1 MCSGT
6 AVIGAR
12 DWVCRWFQLELAE
25 GRTVLAS
32 PSLQKHPEP
41 HGSARASTAL
51 SHTTQRGAGAGRL
64 RAGQWERQGAG
75 ASMEAAAPPLE
86 ACVSRGPSAPEG
98 CRSLSGRGAEGC
110 RARSGGAPGP
120 QGRAA
125 RRSAPCRPRSGSGAR
140 ARRAAAAAGAGAR
153 GRGAGRR
160 VPGNAG
166 PSPALRAAG
175 RPSPLLPPPLGAAPP
190 ASPRVGSGGG
200 GHGLA
205 ARRGPLG
212 AGQAAPRA
220 RRLLAGPV
228 TPRPRARGKLGRAA
242 GGRGRAL
249 GQPSARPARCGALGV
264 GTSHSCLLAAFEA
277 PRSGGARVG
286 SVPRCRRAAASCG
299 NEPELSGEGRN

>member
-228 TPRPRARGKLGRAA
+228 TPRPRARGKQPGRGGSGPGTRAA
-242 GGRGRAL
+242 VGPPCTVRGAGSGDFPL
-249 GQPSARPARCGALGV
+249 VPACGL
-264 GTSHSCLLAAFEA
+264 
-277 PRSGGARVG
+277 
-286 SVPRCRRAAASCG
+286 
-299 NEPELSGEGRN
+299 